1 MAQVIKR
8 GIIQSFN
15 AAAYTASVLL
25 MEATSTF
32 LDSVPLSTT
41 LDGSSAVPGGYCAV
55 LFFDEHNQQ
64 DAVVI
69 AVYPNGSQGVPAPP
83 PGRITF
89 TTPYVQLSGVTINAG
104 VTNTYQLN
112 GGGSGLPSGILGV
125 LYRATFSSA
134 TVGAYLQMAPHSG
147 TIGNYHFLGN
157 IQVAN
162 QYVNTPGVLQVDS
175 AGSVDIKANGGN
187 CLVTLWTHGYVI

>member
-1 MAQVIKR
+1 MQLIKR

-15 AAAYTASVLL
+15 PATYTASVLL

-32 LDSVPLSTT
+32 LANVPLSTA
-41 LDGSSAVPGGYCAV
+41 LDGTSAVPGGYCAV

-69 AVYPNGSQGVPAPP
+69 AVYPNGSQGVPTPP

-89 TTPYVQLSGVTINAG
+89 TMPYVQLSGVTINAG
-104 VTNTYQLN
+104 VTNTYTLN
-112 GGGSGLPSGILGV
+112 SGGSNLPSGILGV
-125 LYRATFSSA
+125 LYRATFSSP
-134 TVGAYLQMAPHSG
+134 TVGAYLRLAPHGG

-162 QYVNTPGVLQVDS
+162 QYVNAPGVLQVDS
-175 AGSVDIKANGGN
+175 NGSVDINAEGGN